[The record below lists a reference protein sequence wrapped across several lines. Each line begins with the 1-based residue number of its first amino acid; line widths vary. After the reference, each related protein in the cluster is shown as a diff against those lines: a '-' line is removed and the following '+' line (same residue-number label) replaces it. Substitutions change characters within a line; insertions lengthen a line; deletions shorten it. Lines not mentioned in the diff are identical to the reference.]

1 MSVACRL
8 AFEGLEVVLDSPFE
22 RSTHRCGRVSDI
34 RPDVLEALR
43 VYVEKYELG
52 DFESSAI
59 ACCVTDSVS
68 VKKHGRKKGGDA
80 QYTAIILTPV
90 LLLWATTWMG
100 DITVAWARLSEIEVS
115 NYVESPDYDLIPDS
129 GVDIFGFIKG
139 GPERGSAFVG
149 LGLEP
154 AAEEFRITLGEA
166 VVKAGGR
173 WKRPSPL

>member
-1 MSVACRL
+1 M
-8 AFEGLEVVLDSPFE
+8 EGVLDSPFE
-22 RSTHRCGRVSDI
+22 RSTHQCERVSDI

-43 VYVEKYELG
+43 AYVEKYELG

-59 ACCVTDSVS
+59 ACRVTDSVS

-90 LLLWATTWMG
+90 LLLWATAWMG
-100 DITVAWARLSEIEVS
+100 DITVAWARLSEIEVG
-115 NYVESPDYDLIPDS
+115 NYVDSPDYDLIPDS
-129 GVDIFGFIKG
+129 GIDVFGFIKG

-154 AAEEFRITLGEA
+154 AAEEFRITLGDS